1 MVIRMLCLTEN
12 NNLLELKKK
21 RLENEKYF
29 EDLKNLLNDE
39 VG

>member
-1 MVIRMLCLTEN
+1 MLCLTEN

-21 RLENEKYF
+21 RVENEKYF

-39 VG
+39 VGSEMV